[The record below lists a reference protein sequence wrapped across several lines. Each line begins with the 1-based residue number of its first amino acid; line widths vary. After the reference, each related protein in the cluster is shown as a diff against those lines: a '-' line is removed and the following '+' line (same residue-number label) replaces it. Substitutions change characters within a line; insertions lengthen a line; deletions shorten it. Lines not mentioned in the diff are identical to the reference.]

1 MRGLPGGDPRSA
13 AQQLSIAHTHRVQET
28 EPCRG
33 REGGGPQGWGAGG
46 SAGRRARSKRGRGG
60 LSRTAASRGRIPLGC
75 APRPRS
81 AGAGGA
87 ARGRGVSRA
96 FPGRR
101 AVEPGPQ
108 GPRPARGRRAASGGQ
123 EPGSGAPPQSVPYLG
138 EETRSRGAGSWA
150 RAGPPPARRS
160 ALPAARQP
168 GLMRLPE
175 RRRRAANGELE
186 TPEARPPGPAAGS
199 ALASAGV
206 SLQPGSP
213 DVRSAATR
221 GPRGHPPPC
230 SDLSELPPAPELFPR

>member
-1 MRGLPGGDPRSA
+1 MPWARRGRPAGLGRRWQRWAARAQQAWQRGAVPHCSQPGPDPARLRPAPALSGSRRCSSGQGREPGVPRAQSSGARAPGSPARPGEESRLRRAGARERRASSVSALPGRGD
-13 AQQLSIAHTHRVQET
+13 E
-28 EPCRG
+28 EP
-33 REGGGPQGWGAGG
+33 
-46 SAGRRARSKRGRGG
+46 
-60 LSRTAASRGRIPLGC
+60 
-75 APRPRS
+75 
-81 AGAGGA
+81 
-87 ARGRGVSRA
+87 
-96 FPGRR
+96 
-101 AVEPGPQ
+101 
-108 GPRPARGRRAASGGQ
+108 
-123 EPGSGAPPQSVPYLG
+123 
-138 EETRSRGAGSWA
+138 RSRGAGSWA